1 VLKSALR
8 QTIIDQQKILDFDEQ
23 FVPRDIPLESLLQ
36 SEEIIVL
43 SGIRRCGK
51 STILT
56 QLSKI
61 LDGKFLY
68 INFDDIRFSDFNQ
81 ENFQHIYEILGELF
95 GPDAHVILLF
105 DEIQNIHGWERWLN
119 NLHTFKIKTIVTGS
133 NASVLSSSNSQVRLP

>member
-1 VLKSALR
+1 MLKSALR

-23 FVPRDIPLESLLQ
+23 YVPRDIPLESLLQ

>member
-1 VLKSALR
+1 MLKSALR

-23 FVPRDIPLESLLQ
+23 YVPRDIPLESLLQ

-61 LDGKFLY
+61 LYGKFLY
-68 INFDDIRFSDFNQ
+68 INFDAIRFSDFNQ
-81 ENFQHIYEILGELF
+81 AN
-95 GPDAHVILLF
+95 V
-105 DEIQNIHGWERWLN
+105 
-119 NLHTFKIKTIVTGS
+119 
-133 NASVLSSSNSQVRLP
+133 